1 MCRIL
6 VLHTELSSYLV
17 TELKSLGAEVVKA
30 DIGDVESLKKA
41 FEGAYGVFGL
51 TGMPCSATASVLCSS
66 Y

>member
-1 MCRIL
+1 MLLGIIMIQSMLIGIC
-6 VLHTELSSYLV
+6 T

-51 TGMPCSATASVLCSS
+51 TGMSYSVAVLISV
-66 Y
+66 